1 MPKGQMPR
9 LPKCCWS
16 QTGFVVAAAAAVA
29 AVVAAAVSELA
40 NPMHSDPS
48 AFHPTQHSLEV
59 AVFASVR
66 IAEVVQRK

>member
-1 MPKGQMPR
+1 MPH
-9 LPKCCWS
+9 LPKCYWS
-16 QTGFVVAAAAAVA
+16 QTGFVVAAAVAAVA

-59 AVFASVR
+59 AVFALVR

>member
-1 MPKGQMPR
+1 MPR

-16 QTGFVVAAAAAVA
+16 QTDFVVAAA
-29 AVVAAAVSELA
+29 VAAAVVGPAVSEQA
-40 NPMHSDPS
+40 NPRHSDPS